1 MACAAE
7 FQRLREGYITQTST
21 QSFVQKRVTLC
32 VWLRAWDTPTI
43 ETQRLALKNALR
55 PSQRLIHASGL
66 RAPGS
71 GSTGQQVPLYTLCL
85 SLYSKVSLK
94 NGAQPQGPRTR
105 GVRLLRLTLTVI
117 DSYERDCLFLTIK
130 RSVLTPVS
138 DISRL
143 PYLLHQGEVLRL
155 WEPQKWIL
163 RPILGLGKDTCVFA
177 VYHPLLAGYHPWGI
191 NQRTYVGRG
200 DI

>member
-32 VWLRAWDTPTI
+32 VWPRAWDTPTI

-94 NGAQPQGPRTR
+94 KRRPGPRAGRGVLLFGYRFIRTRLPFSHYKKGLYKILATTRVATLAVYTAVVNGA
-105 GVRLLRLTLTVI
+105 VW
-117 DSYERDCLFLTIK
+117 S
-130 RSVLTPVS
+130 LTPAHTCKPRAM
-138 DISRL
+138 RL
-143 PYLLHQGEVLRL
+143 GTRREV
-155 WEPQKWIL
+155 
-163 RPILGLGKDTCVFA
+163 
-177 VYHPLLAGYHPWGI
+177 
-191 NQRTYVGRG
+191 
-200 DI
+200 